1 MAAKFVSRKVSK
13 VRFQPGSFFDIGT
26 FLSGSAD
33 EKTNSID
40 LWNISAKIDESFDFV
55 NRSSLPVLGDVT
67 ELQWINNSLFCF
79 STSSGNIILASVD
92 TDNSSIKEKNNWKGL
107 HRIGSKSVPC
117 TGFASLVNHLVTVGE
132 DSRICVIQEDR
143 HRPIREFISSDLC
156 SISCIIAAGES
167 TVLTGNSRGL
177 MNIWDVRSTDGKA
190 VETFM
195 LMDQEEVNATCIGRH
210 PTQGHVIIVG
220 HRDGSLSVWDLRK
233 LDTPEAVLA
242 GDDTAV
248 NELHFNENYPNHLV
262 TCTEGGDLWHWDVS
276 AAGGRHTGVSFQ
288 EHEVTPWLQVSTENF
303 SVQELLPNIILGIN
317 SLSIAGSRVIC
328 GTDDEAIYI
337 VDNIKF

>member
-1 MAAKFVSRKVSK
+1 MLNALTYRNCHITPKLVHNTITPKMVQDHLGVMSVIYGVMTKLIIYECRQRN
-13 VRFQPGSFFDIGT
+13 RFYSDQ
-26 FLSGSAD
+26 
-33 EKTNSID
+33 
-40 LWNISAKIDESFDFV
+40 
-55 NRSSLPVLGDVT
+55 
-67 ELQWINNSLFCF
+67 ELEFGQ
-79 STSSGNIILASVD
+79 
-92 TDNSSIKEKNNWKGL
+92 DNM
-107 HRIGSKSVPC
+107 SKSVPC